1 MEASPMLVKPGM
13 ALTKDGSKAAMVTS
27 TSATTIGV
35 TYLFCF
41 LSSTTSS
48 SSSASSS
55 RSTRNWQKMFA
66 NTETSFT
73 QLHSSAPSSAHS
85 IRSNPRNACLPN
97 SVSFGKIS
105 NVKAGEISQNAIFL
119 LDATN
124 TFHVSSDKRS
134 FRSKTTP
141 KDSFGSFSQC
151 SMEVLFL
158 SASFLSFTGTRIVFF
173 ARKTLWSGGNTVD
186 DDDDASSSSPFL
198 YKSRLFGG
206 WSFDSCALSPS
217 KSSKSDVSSFEDDDD
232 DVNDDDLRSSSL
244 FSSVVSSDDD
254 VDFAGSTG
262 SPRVVRLL
270 CVRRLRRRR
279 LPTMMMGGCTVWTPS
294 SSSQSL

>member
-41 LSSTTSS
+41 LSTSTST

-85 IRSNPRNACLPN
+85 IKSNPRNACLPN

-158 SASFLSFTGTRIVFF
+158 SASSLSFTGTRIVFF
-173 ARKTLWSGGNTVD
+173 ARKTLWSGGN
-186 DDDDASSSSPFL
+186 DASSSSSSYSSSSLFL
-198 YKSRLFGG
+198 YSG
-206 WSFDSCALSPS
+206 WSFDSLDSLPF
-217 KSSKSDVSSFEDDDD
+217 VVVSFE
-232 DVNDDDLRSSSL
+232 DDLRSSSL
-244 FSSVVSSDDD
+244 FSSVVVSSSDDD
-254 VDFAGSTG
+254 DVNDAGSTG
-262 SPRVVRLL
+262 SPRARL
-270 CVRRLRRRR
+270 CCARRLRRLRR
-279 LPTMMMGGCTVWTPS
+279 LPEEGGCNTVWTS
-294 SSSQSL
+294 SSRLM